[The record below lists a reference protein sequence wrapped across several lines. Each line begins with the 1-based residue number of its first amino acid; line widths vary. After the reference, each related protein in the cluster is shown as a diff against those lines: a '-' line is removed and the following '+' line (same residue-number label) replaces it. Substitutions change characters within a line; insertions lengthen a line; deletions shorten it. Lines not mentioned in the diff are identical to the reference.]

1 MATTSKA
8 LEILAEA
15 SKSLVNPALLD
26 WKKQGGKIVGFYY
39 DYIPEELFTAAG
51 ILPYRMRATGSTGTE
66 LSDAYFSA
74 INCSFVRHSFDMLLR
89 GSMNFLD
96 GLVVHNFCDHMRR
109 IYDNCKVTDSITSQI
124 PFMHFIVLPK
134 KRGDEQVAHYRSEL
148 ESLKKHLEEHFHVQI
163 TDEKLSEAIKT
174 HNTTRRLQ
182 REIYELRKR
191 EVPPISG
198 AEVLAVLVGGT
209 AMPREYYNELLGQ
222 LVEDLKV
229 AKVDAT
235 KPRARLMVVGG
246 GAIDDP
252 RFIEVLE
259 SQGGVVVTDAMS
271 FGARAISAD
280 VAETGDPL
288 SALAHYELFD
298 RTPTV
303 RLCLTSSERNEF
315 VLNTAKEY
323 RVDGVISVA
332 TNYCDP
338 WNFELLN
345 TERYL
350 VPKKVPHL
358 ALQCEYLLSGV
369 GQMKTRV
376 QAFMETLR

>member
-8 LEILAEA
+8 LATLTEA
-15 SKSLVNPALLD
+15 SQALVNPALLD
-26 WKKQGGKIVGFYY
+26 WQKQGGKIVGFYY

-51 ILPYRMRATGSTGTE
+51 VLPYRMRATGSTSTE

-74 INCSFVRHSFDMLLR
+74 INCSFVRHSFDLLLR

-109 IYDNCKVTDSITSQI
+109 IYDNCKINQAITTNI
-124 PFMHFIVLPK
+124 PFLHFVVLPK
-134 KRGDEQVAHYRSEL
+134 KRGEEQVTQYRLQL
-148 ESLKKHLEEHFHVQI
+148 EQLKQHLEAHFGVTI
-163 TDEKLSEAIKT
+163 TGAKLSEAIKV

-182 REIYELRKR
+182 REIYELRKQD
-191 EVPPISG
+191 VPPITG
-198 AEVLAVLVGGT
+198 AELLAVMVGGT
-209 AMPREYYNELLGQ
+209 TMPRKYYNELLQQ
-222 LVEDLKV
+222 LVAELKAV
-229 AKVDAT
+229 KTDAP
-235 KPRARLMVVGG
+235 KPKARLMVVGG

-252 RFIEVLE
+252 KLLEVLE
-259 SQGGVVVTDAMS
+259 SQGGMVVADALS
-271 FGARAISAD
+271 FGSRAISAD
-280 VAETGDPL
+280 VSETGDPL
-288 SALAHYELFD
+288 TALAHYELFD
-298 RTPTV
+298 RTPAA
-303 RLCLTSSERNEF
+303 RICLTSAERNEY

-323 RVDGVISVA
+323 RADGVISVA

-345 TERYL
+345 TERFL
-350 VPKKVPHL
+350 APRKVPHL
-358 ALQCEYLLSGV
+358 GLQCEYQLSGV